1 MRYEPDRI
9 KLLQAMPFFG
19 AITNN
24 SVELILQLSETL
36 QVKKNELFYEEGQL
50 GDSLFILEQGRAVI
64 FKKDK
69 DKEYTLRYAEKGS
82 CFGELALIDI
92 ESRYATVRAESDST
106 AIKIPSSALHS
117 LYQSDAEQFI
127 IIQMNMAREVGRR
140 LRAADERWFQLQ
152 KNEAVPAFLP

>member
-1 MRYEPDRI
+1 MHYEPDRI

-36 QVKKNELFYEEGQL
+36 QVQKNELFYEEGQR

-64 FKKDK
+64 YKQDK
-69 DKEYTLRYAEKGS
+69 DKEHTLRYAEKGS

-92 ESRYATVRAESDST
+92 ESRYATVRAESHCT
-106 AIKIPSSALHS
+106 AIKVPSSALHR
-117 LYQSDAEQFI
+117 LYQSDVEQFI

-152 KNEAVPAFLP
+152 RHESVPAFQS